1 MLPLLDF
8 VTGCMSSRQIC
19 GLDKWFSTNLIT
31 FREGDAAVR
40 ETQFVSN
47 SFGASSPN
55 NQRQCY
61 FWEEEATD
69 VEYSVLAGLCCACSV
84 WSLPLVLSP
93 LWPFSMRLR
102 DSTLNWTELHCIYLW
117 LVVAPTKWNSC
128 AVKKCGHKPTSR
140 GIKGLLFS
148 LKNQFH
154 AIWSGKVSCL
164 TIMTFLKMMLA
175 LHTHVIHT
183 ETIWIFNIIFCWEW
197 PNHIQYTSSH
207 PITEVKQFWA
217 KWRVL
222 VC

>member
-8 VTGCMSSRQIC
+8 VTGCMSSKQIC

-31 FREGDAAVR
+31 FREGDAAVW

-154 AIWSGKVSCL
+154 AIWSGKNFLLDDHDFPQMETHMSQRSTIFSFWQIESKTMQGLCLGFVSTGSKAPAPAPAVL
-164 TIMTFLKMMLA
+164 ML
-175 LHTHVIHT
+175 
-183 ETIWIFNIIFCWEW
+183 
-197 PNHIQYTSSH
+197 
-207 PITEVKQFWA
+207 
-217 KWRVL
+217 
-222 VC
+222 